1 MSSSVLFLRIGA
13 AALPLLTAG
22 FVFRFEMGVWAA
34 LLAAFLFATLPCL
47 AVAQLQLVDPEEL
60 DRMGA
65 YMGSA
70 VTILVLAAMAVL
82 IGREEPGLQRMGL
95 GVIDPAELA
104 IWSGGLTL
112 TGVGLMVGFRL
123 VAGITGWRES
133 PMVHWMMP
141 QTRQE
146 RGAFT
151 VISAT
156 AGLGEEITY
165 RGFLIPLLGG
175 ALGGPWAAAL
185 LTSASFGVLHAYQ
198 GATGMVRAAALGFAF
213 AVSFLIT
220 GSLWPAIVA
229 HAMINIVSG
238 LLLGEWLLNAGEG

>member
-1 MSSSVLFLRIGA
+1 MSSPVAFPRIGA

-22 FVFRFEMGVWAA
+22 FIFRFEMGIWAA
-34 LLAAFLFATLPCL
+34 MLAAFLLATLPCL

-60 DRMGA
+60 DRMAA

-70 VTILVLAAMAVL
+70 VTILVLAAMALL
-82 IGREEPGLQRMGL
+82 IGWEEPGLQQMGL
-95 GVIDPAELA
+95 GRMDLAELA
-104 IWSGGLTL
+104 LWSGGLTL
-112 TGVGLMVGFRL
+112 AGVGLMVAFRL
-123 VAGITGWRES
+123 GAGVTGWRES
-133 PMVHWMMP
+133 AMVRWMMP

-146 RGAFT
+146 RAAFT
-151 VISAT
+151 AISAT

-175 ALGGPWAAAL
+175 ALGGPWTAAL
-185 LTSASFGVLHAYQ
+185 LTSLSFGVLHAYQ
-198 GATGMVRAAALGFAF
+198 GATGMVRAAMLGLVFA
-213 AVSFLIT
+213 ASFLIT